1 MSSSPDLPRRARLA
15 LAALL
20 LLSAWGL
27 PRLPGAAILG
37 GTLVP
42 LAAGILGLA
51 FLIAGRRPLG
61 LWSGTRLRP
70 VPAVSRGVVV
80 GCLLAIAL
88 IVDGNVMRAAALGG
102 VDVAAVVALVAGADA
117 WAATAARAPQ
127 RPLGRWYLA
136 AAAVALAPVLVLLGI
151 LHPRLALG
159 PFFAATVFFLAADV
173 CVLFVTE
180 ELAFRRALLGA
191 PAALRLPELALG
203 ALLFGGWHALQPAY
217 GAAPGWTLVGTAVGG
232 FVMGCLYA
240 LSGSLS
246 VAVVYHALHN
256 APLKALGGA
265 PVATGQGGLAGALA
279 LAGTGALALGLGWM
293 VWRRGGAGTAS
304 LS

>member
-1 MSSSPDLPRRARLA
+1 PPTRPASRSRSASPSACATGSAAASSKRRCSVARPGSGPTARSSWTPVRAPPTRGKDMSSSPDLPRRARLA

-80 GCLLAIAL
+80 GCLLATAL

-102 VDVAAVVALVAGADA
+102 VDVAAVVALVAGAAA
-117 WAATAARAPQ
+117 W
-127 RPLGRWYLA
+127 
-136 AAAVALAPVLVLLGI
+136 
-151 LHPRLALG
+151 
-159 PFFAATVFFLAADV
+159 
-173 CVLFVTE
+173 
-180 ELAFRRALLGA
+180 
-191 PAALRLPELALG
+191 
-203 ALLFGGWHALQPAY
+203 
-217 GAAPGWTLVGTAVGG
+217 
-232 FVMGCLYA
+232 
-240 LSGSLS
+240 
-246 VAVVYHALHN
+246 
-256 APLKALGGA
+256 
-265 PVATGQGGLAGALA
+265 
-279 LAGTGALALGLGWM
+279 
-293 VWRRGGAGTAS
+293 
-304 LS
+304 